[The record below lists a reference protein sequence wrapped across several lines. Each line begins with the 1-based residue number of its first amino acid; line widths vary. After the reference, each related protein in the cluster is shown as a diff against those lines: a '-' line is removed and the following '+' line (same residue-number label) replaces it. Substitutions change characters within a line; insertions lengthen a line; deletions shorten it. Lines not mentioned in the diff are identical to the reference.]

1 MGLSPVGAATGVAH
15 CVWLCSGEK
24 NGRLPNIAGNCV
36 VLRAKGL
43 EFNDK
48 MGQRPIFSRF
58 ILVF

>member
-24 NGRLPNIAGNCV
+24 NECLQNIAGNCG

-48 MGQRPIFSRF
+48 NQ
-58 ILVF
+58 